1 MALSEARRASL
12 LAYCRIEE
20 PTAEELL
27 TLEGLYDA
35 AVGYLEQAGV
45 SEPEEGT
52 PRRAQY
58 DLCVNFMV
66 LRDFDLREATITGT
80 IVNDNPAFRRLL
92 TQLKLTEPDVSKL
105 DTSGRLHRCREAESA
120 GSGAGAAGDRAR
132 RMGVGARPADLG
144 LHHVT
149 AENQPVFQGGHR
161 GQERRR
167 DRAAAAPHPPP
178 RPPLG

>member
-66 LRDFDLREATITGT
+66 LRDFDQRDVQVSGT
-80 IVNDNPAFRRLL
+80 VSDNPAFRRLIN
-92 TQLKLTEPDVSKL
+92 QLKLTEPVSNL
-105 DTSGRLHRCREAESA
+105 DTSGE
-120 GSGAGAAGDRAR
+120 G
-132 RMGVGARPADLG
+132 
-144 LHHVT
+144 
-149 AENQPVFQGGHR
+149 
-161 GQERRR
+161 
-167 DRAAAAPHPPP
+167 
-178 RPPLG
+178 